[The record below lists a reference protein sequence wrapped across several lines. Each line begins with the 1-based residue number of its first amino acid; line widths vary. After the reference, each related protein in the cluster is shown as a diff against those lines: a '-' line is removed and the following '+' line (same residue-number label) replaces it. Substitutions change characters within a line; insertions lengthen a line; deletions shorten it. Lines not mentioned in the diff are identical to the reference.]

1 MKRRWR
7 LVLVAGLLVCSALL
21 AGFVYGCGEDDQEDL
36 ALDGRTWI
44 MTTYAVTGAMKDALP
59 TPSVDAIFA
68 APRDGEGDLSGN
80 GGINQYSGK
89 YTVDGDK
96 LTVGT
101 ISSTRKAGAP
111 AVMQQETDYL
121 LALQTAATYQIDG
134 DILAIKN
141 SSGVTVVTYKAGP
154 Q

>member
-1 MKRRWR
+1 MTVSKRM
-7 LVLVAGLLVCSALL
+7 VLIVAFLASVVLLSAL
-21 AGFVYGCGEDDQEDL
+21 VVGCGDDQEDL
-36 ALDGRTWI
+36 ALVGTKWV

-59 TPSVDAIFA
+59 TPTVDATFA
-68 APRDGEGDLSGN
+68 APKDGAGDVSGS
-80 GGINQYSGK
+80 GGINQYSGR

-121 LALQTAATYQIDG
+121 IALQTAATYQIDG
-134 DILAIKN
+134 DTLTIR
-141 SSGVTVVTYKAGP
+141 STSGVTVLTYVAAAT
-154 Q
+154 

>member
-1 MKRRWR
+1 VKRPWR
-7 LVLVAGLLVCSALL
+7 LALVAGLAVCVLPLAGLL
-21 AGFVYGCGEDDQEDL
+21 AGCGDDQEDL
-36 ALDGRTWI
+36 ALVGTKWV

-59 TPSVDAIFA
+59 TPTVDATFA
-68 APRDGEGDLSGN
+68 APKDGEGDVSGS
-80 GGINQYSGK
+80 GGINQYSGR

-121 LALQTAATYQIDG
+121 IALQTAATYQIDG
-134 DILAIKN
+134 DTLTIRSA
-141 SSGVTVVTYKAGP
+141 SGVTVLTYVAATT
-154 Q
+154 

>member
-7 LVLVAGLLVCSALL
+7 LALVAGLAVCLLPLAGLL
-21 AGFVYGCGEDDQEDL
+21 AGCGDDQEDL
-36 ALDGRTWI
+36 ALVGTKWV

-59 TPSVDAIFA
+59 TPTVDATFA
-68 APRDGEGDLSGN
+68 APKDGEGDVSGS
-80 GGINQYSGK
+80 GGINQYSGR

-121 LALQTAATYQIDG
+121 IALQTAATYQIDG
-134 DILAIKN
+134 DTLTIR
-141 SSGVTVVTYKAGP
+141 STSGVTVLTYVAAAT
-154 Q
+154 